1 MTQGF
6 RCPKMSST
14 ISVVDNNGRG
24 RALSMRHPLFGV
36 SLAEAGRVAAPIRT
50 EWRRWPERV
59 ARATRTTGRVMAP
72 PGAVSTR
79 CRETRDA
86 GAAG

>member
-24 RALSMRHPLFGV
+24 RALSMRHPLLVCRSRKPGESRRRFGPNG
-36 SLAEAGRVAAPIRT
+36 AGGRK
-50 EWRRWPERV
+50 RV
-59 ARATRTTGRVMAP
+59 ARASADHRSGDGAAGRRVDPLPA
-72 PGAVSTR
+72 
-79 CRETRDA
+79 TRDA

>member
-36 SLAEAGRVAAPIRT
+36 SLAEAGRVAAPIRA
-50 EWRRWPERV
+50 EWRRWQEKGCPSQR
-59 ARATRTTGRVMAP
+59 GP
-72 PGAVSTR
+72 PVG
-79 CRETRDA
+79 
-86 GAAG
+86 